1 MVLWIWQIC
10 PPQWQ
15 FKDHRCR
22 HFTVTSKTRIFLSAA
37 TLPVICQTQLTEWS
51 YSKAAALAQGVARI
65 TRQGQK
71 GHAVTRGT
79 LCLPADSHS
88 GWGGPTTPFPQA
100 QSDTHPSLGTAAP
113 RSPRPAKPPRLGTAV
128 SCLPWRGCQV
138 RPRSLHSR
146 TKQCSTEDDIRL
158 PQQRHRAEAWPR
170 KNPIWQAGPLEVL
183 IG

>member
-1 MVLWIWQIC
+1 MANLPSIVTIQGPQVPAFHSDVQNKDIC
-10 PPQWQ
+10 KRSHPPS
-15 FKDHRCR
+15 D
-22 HFTVTSKTRIFLSAA
+22 
-37 TLPVICQTQLTEWS
+37 LPD
-51 YSKAAALAQGVARI
+51 AAQGVKLFRSCRPGPRI

-71 GHAVTRGT
+71 GHAVTCGT

-113 RSPRPAKPPRLGTAV
+113 RSPRPATPPRLGTAV

-138 RPRSLHSR
+138 SPRSLHSR
-146 TKQCSTEDDIRL
+146 TNQCSEDDIRL

-170 KNPIWQAGPLEVL
+170 KNPI
-183 IG
+183 